1 MKLLF
6 TLLLYFVVAQSFG
19 QKDYDV
25 LDWKSEQSVNTFL
38 SLKMHQ
44 QFDQR
49 RLKLEASLASSD
61 GVKAY
66 RDSCRVRYKNLI
78 GLLPPKNDLNARI
91 EGVIKQEGYR
101 IEKILYESIPD
112 HHVTANLYIP
122 EGKGPFPGVLLFCG
136 HEDEAKATAS
146 YQRTA
151 SLFAKNGFVVFV
163 IDPISQ
169 SERHQLTNH
178 EGNPLTRGGTTE
190 HTLVNAAANLVGSGT
205 VAYQLWDNIRGLDY
219 LESRKEVDKE
229 RIGCLGNSGGGTQ
242 TMYLMAY
249 DDRIKV
255 AAPCSFIAS
264 RERNFDLFGPNDGCQ
279 HVPFEG
285 AAQLEMADFL
295 IMFAPKPVLILAG
308 RYDFIDYT
316 GTLTAY
322 SELQAVYNVLSVSER
337 VDILTVNDGHGISKP
352 KREAAVSWFRRWLYD
367 DETKIIEQ
375 DASVL
380 SPQALAITPALSVNS
395 KFKNE
400 VNDLLRTKIMAA
412 ELKGNRKDGNLR
424 EKITTL
430 FHLQDTMDSISVES
444 SGSFLKDGVK
454 IDKYIVRKGNGIPL
468 PALVVYPAN
477 DVDEVVLWFNEKGK
491 GVIADSLSLIR
502 KYLSKNKAVIMADL
516 SGVGELRDA
525 ARANDPKYYNE
536 EYRNAMLALHVG
548 DNVVAMRTSDVV
560 NVLGFIGALKLL
572 KGKPITVFAAGIC
585 TLPALHAAVVDDR
598 ITRLQLYGGPESFH
612 EVIDKPLQRNWYS
625 YVIPGVLLY
634 YDIPDLKNSLGPRL
648 IK

>member
-1 MKLLF
+1 MKLVF
-6 TLLLYFVVAQSFG
+6 TLLLYFVVVQSLAQN
-19 QKDYDV
+19 DYDV

-49 RLKLEASLASSD
+49 RLKLEAALASSE
-61 GVKAY
+61 GVRAY
-66 RDSCRVRYKNLI
+66 RDSCKVRYKKLI
-78 GLLPPKNDLNARI
+78 GRLPPKTDLNARI
-91 EGVIKQEGYR
+91 EGVIRQDGYR

-112 HHVTANLYIP
+112 HHVTANLYVP

-169 SERHQLTNH
+169 SERHQLTD
-178 EGNPLTRGGTTE
+178 EKGKALTRGGTTE

-219 LESRKEVDKE
+219 LENRKEVDKE

-264 RERNFDLFGPNDGCQ
+264 RKRNFDLFGPNDGCQ
-279 HVPFEG
+279 HLPFEG
-285 AAQLEMADFL
+285 REQLEMADFL

-322 SELQAVYNVLSVSER
+322 NELHAAYNVLNVSER
-337 VDILTVNDGHGISKP
+337 VNIFTVNDGHGISKP
-352 KREAAVSWFRRWLYD
+352 KREAAVSWFRRWLYQ
-367 DETKIIEQ
+367 DEKKIIER
-375 DASVL
+375 DAPVL
-380 SPQALAITPALSVNS
+380 SPQVLAVTPALSINGN
-395 KFKNE
+395 FKNE
-400 VNDLLRTKIMAA
+400 VNDLDRTEIVADR
-412 ELKGNRKDGNLR
+412 LKENREVGNLH
-424 EKITTL
+424 EKIKML
-430 FHLQDTMDSISVES
+430 FQLQDRKDSISVES
-444 SGSFLKDGVK
+444 PGSLLKDGVK
-454 IDKYIVRKGNGIPL
+454 IDKYIIRKGNGIPL
-468 PALVVYPAN
+468 PALVVYPVD
-477 DVDEVVLWFNEKGK
+477 DVDEVVLWLSEKGK
-491 GVIADSLSLIR
+491 GQIADSVSLIR
-502 KYLSKNKAVIMADL
+502 KFINENKAVIMADV

-525 ARANDPKYYNE
+525 TRANDPKYFNE

-548 DNVVAMRTSDVV
+548 DNVVAMRTRDVV
-560 NVLGFIGALKLL
+560 NVLEFFGSLKSL
-572 KGKPITVFAAGIC
+572 KGKPLTVLADGVC

-598 ITRLQLYGGPESFH
+598 ITRLQLYGGPESFY
-612 EVIDKPLQRNWYS
+612 EIIDKPIQPNWYS
-625 YVIPGVLLY
+625 YVIPGVLQY
-634 YDIPDLKNSLGPRL
+634 YDIPDLKHSLGPRL